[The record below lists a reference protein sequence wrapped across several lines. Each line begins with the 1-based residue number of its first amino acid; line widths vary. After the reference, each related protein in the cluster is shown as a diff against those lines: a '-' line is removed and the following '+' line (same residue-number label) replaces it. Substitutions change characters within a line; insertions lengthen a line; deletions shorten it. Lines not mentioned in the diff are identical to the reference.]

1 MPKKEESPYQLAN
14 KENTQ
19 FKKKVGFCYKQ
30 KQWICKLDVNL
41 II

>member
-19 FKKKVGFCYKQ
+19 FKKKVGF
-30 KQWICKLDVNL
+30 LDENMDCCTVGFTVETL
-41 II
+41 